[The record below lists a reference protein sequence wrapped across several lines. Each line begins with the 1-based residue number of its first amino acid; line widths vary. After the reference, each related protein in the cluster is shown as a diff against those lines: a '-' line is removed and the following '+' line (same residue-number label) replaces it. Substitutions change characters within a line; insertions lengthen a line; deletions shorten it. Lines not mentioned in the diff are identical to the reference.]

1 MINITLNRIKKI
13 TIILIIIIMNF
24 SFLYA
29 TDNMPYAK
37 SSIVMD
43 VNTGRILYSN
53 NPYQKLPMASTT
65 KIMTV
70 FLALENGR
78 LEDIVKVSKKA
89 SYQTG
94 SSVYLREGDKMTL
107 EDMLYCVML
116 RSGNDAAVATAE
128 HISGSVED
136 FAKLMNK
143 KAKEIGAK
151 NTNFTNPHG
160 LPDDNHYT
168 TAYDLALI
176 TKEALKNNTFAKIV
190 SSKNHTITKVISENK
205 FLQNKNKML
214 WQYPGSDGVK
224 TGYTAKAG
232 KCLVSSASKDGW
244 QILAVVLNAGDI
256 WDSST
261 KLLDYGFKNYSN
273 IKIVDKKSTVYEVD
287 VLKGKEK
294 TVKVVPIEELY
305 APLFKINEGYELVEY
320 FYEPTEIVKAPIKK
334 NEKAG
339 VLKIYADNFLLG
351 TVDLMYNKDIESSDV
366 FYQFKKILRNFLKMK
381 LLEGA

>member
-1 MINITLNRIKKI
+1 MKNKTTIKIKKI
-13 TIILIIIIMNF
+13 TIILVVFLLNF
-24 SFLYA
+24 NFLYA
-29 TDNMPYAK
+29 ADNMPYAK

-53 NPYQKLPMASTT
+53 NPNQKLPMASTT

-70 FLALENGR
+70 FLAIENAD
-78 LEDIVKVSKKA
+78 LNDIVKVSKKA
-89 SYQTG
+89 SFQTG
-94 SSVYLREGDKMTL
+94 SSVYLKEGDKMRL
-107 EDMLYCVML
+107 EDLLYCVML

-136 FAKLMNK
+136 FAKLMNE
-143 KAKEIGAK
+143 KAKQMGAK
-151 NTNFTNPHG
+151 NSNFTNPHG

-176 TKEALKNNTFAKIV
+176 TRQALKNDTFAKIV
-190 SSKNHTITKVISENK
+190 RSKNHTITKVISEDR

-224 TGYTAKAG
+224 TGYTGKAG

-244 QILAVVLNAGDI
+244 QILTVVLNTGDI

-261 KLLDYGFKNYSN
+261 KLLDYGFNNYDK
-273 IKIVDKKSTVYEVD
+273 IKIVDKNSIAYELD

-294 TVKVVPIEELY
+294 TVKAVPTEELY
-305 APLFKINEGYELVEY
+305 APLFKNKEGYEVVEY
-320 FYEPTEIVKAPIKK
+320 LYEPPEVVKAPIKK

-351 TVDLMYNKDIESSDV
+351 SVDLMYNKDIESSDV
-366 FYQFKKILRNFLKMK
+366 FYQFRKILKSFLKMK
-381 LLEGA
+381 LLEGV

>member
-1 MINITLNRIKKI
+1 MKNKTTIKIKKI
-13 TIILIIIIMNF
+13 TIILVVFLLNF
-24 SFLYA
+24 NFLYA
-29 TDNMPYAK
+29 ADNMPYAK

-53 NPYQKLPMASTT
+53 NPNQKLPMASTT

-70 FLALENGR
+70 FLAIENAD
-78 LEDIVKVSKKA
+78 LNDIVKVSKKA
-89 SYQTG
+89 SFQTG
-94 SSVYLREGDKMTL
+94 SSVYLKEGDKMRL
-107 EDMLYCVML
+107 EDLLYCVML

-136 FAKLMNK
+136 FAKLMNE
-143 KAKEIGAK
+143 KAKQMGAK
-151 NTNFTNPHG
+151 NSSFTNPHG

-176 TKEALKNNTFAKIV
+176 TRQALKNDTFAKIV
-190 SSKNHTITKVISENK
+190 RSKNHTITKVISEDR

-224 TGYTAKAG
+224 TGYTGKAG

-244 QILAVVLNAGDI
+244 QILTVVLNTGDI

-261 KLLDYGFKNYSN
+261 KLLDYGFNNYDK
-273 IKIVDKKSTVYEVD
+273 IKVVDKNSIAYELD

-294 TVKVVPIEELY
+294 TVKAVPTEELY
-305 APLFKINEGYELVEY
+305 APLFKNKEGYEVVEY
-320 FYEPTEIVKAPIKK
+320 LYEPPEVVKAPIKK

-351 TVDLMYNKDIESSDV
+351 SVDLMYNKDIESSDV
-366 FYQFKKILRNFLKMK
+366 FYQFRKILKSFLKMK
-381 LLEGA
+381 LLEGV

>member
-29 TDNMPYAK
+29 ADNMPYAK

-94 SSVYLREGDKMTL
+94 SSVYLREGDKMRL

-224 TGYTAKAG
+224 TGYTGKAG

>member
-1 MINITLNRIKKI
+1 MKNRTTIKIKKI
-13 TIILIIIIMNF
+13 TIILAVFLLNF
-24 SFLYA
+24 NFLYA
-29 TDNMPYAK
+29 ADNMPYAK

-53 NPYQKLPMASTT
+53 NPNQKLPMASTT

-70 FLALENGR
+70 FLAIENAD
-78 LEDIVKVSKKA
+78 LNDIVKVSKKA
-89 SYQTG
+89 SFQTG
-94 SSVYLREGDKMTL
+94 SSVYLKEGDKMRL
-107 EDMLYCVML
+107 EDLLYCVML

-136 FAKLMNK
+136 FAKLMNE
-143 KAKEIGAK
+143 KAKQMGAK
-151 NTNFTNPHG
+151 NSNFTNPHG

-176 TKEALKNNTFAKIV
+176 TRQALKNDTFAKIV
-190 SSKNHTITKVISENK
+190 RSKNHTITKVISEDR

-224 TGYTAKAG
+224 TGYTGKAG

-244 QILAVVLNAGDI
+244 QILTVVLNTGDI

-261 KLLDYGFKNYSN
+261 KLLDYGFNNYDK
-273 IKIVDKKSTVYEVD
+273 IKIVDKNSIAYELD

-294 TVKVVPIEELY
+294 TVKAVPTEELY
-305 APLFKINEGYELVEY
+305 APLFKNKEGYEVVEY
-320 FYEPTEIVKAPIKK
+320 LYEPPEVVKAPIKK

-351 TVDLMYNKDIESSDV
+351 SVDLMYNKDIESSDV
-366 FYQFKKILRNFLKMK
+366 FYQFRKILKSFLKMK
-381 LLEGA
+381 LLEGV

>member
-1 MINITLNRIKKI
+1 MKNKTTIKIKKI
-13 TIILIIIIMNF
+13 TIILVVFLLNF
-24 SFLYA
+24 NFLYA
-29 TDNMPYAK
+29 ADNMPYAK

-53 NPYQKLPMASTT
+53 NPNQKLPMASTT

-70 FLALENGR
+70 FLAIENAD
-78 LEDIVKVSKKA
+78 LNDIVKVSKKA
-89 SYQTG
+89 SFQTG
-94 SSVYLREGDKMTL
+94 SSVYLKEGDKMRL
-107 EDMLYCVML
+107 EDLLYCVML

-136 FAKLMNK
+136 FAKLMNE
-143 KAKEIGAK
+143 KAKQMGAK
-151 NTNFTNPHG
+151 NSNFTNPHG

-176 TKEALKNNTFAKIV
+176 TRQALKNDTFAKIV
-190 SSKNHTITKVISENK
+190 RSKNHTITKVISEDR

-224 TGYTAKAG
+224 TGYTGKAG

-244 QILAVVLNAGDI
+244 QILTVVLNTGDI

-261 KLLDYGFKNYSN
+261 KLLDYGFNNYDK
-273 IKIVDKKSTVYEVD
+273 IKIVDKNSIAYELD

-294 TVKVVPIEELY
+294 TVKAIPTEELY
-305 APLFKINEGYELVEY
+305 APLFKNKEGYEVVEY
-320 FYEPTEIVKAPIKK
+320 LYEPPEVVKAPIKK

-351 TVDLMYNKDIESSDV
+351 SVDLMYNKDIESSDV
-366 FYQFKKILRNFLKMK
+366 FYQFRKILKSFLKMK
-381 LLEGA
+381 LLEGV